1 MKKII
6 LIVIDGLG
14 DTPVPQFGNKTPLEK
29 AETPNLDFLAKNG
42 ISGLVLPWVEKGKL
56 PTSEG
61 THLAL
66 FGFDPK
72 KSNPGRGVLEVLGIG
87 MEILPGDVCLRG
99 NFATVNEEM
108 KILDRRAGRIEET
121 EPLIEAISNIKG
133 AETLSHLPPR
143 AATRH
148 SAIEDVKFLIKKAF
162 SHRIGIVMRGVQSS
176 LKLSS
181 EISDGD
187 PKKVGVRPKKIKPLK
202 KSAEFTARVL
212 NEFLEKAHLILKTH
226 PLNKERKFPA
236 NYILVRGAGK
246 LKKFLDF
253 SKKYKLRAGCIAGG
267 TLYKGIGKYL
277 GMDLIKVEGANGLP
291 NTNLKGKILAAKNA
305 LKNHDFVFLH
315 IKAADNLAED
325 GNFFGKKEFI
335 EKIDKNLGPMI
346 NLKNVLLIVTGD
358 HSTSSLQKNHC
369 KNPNPILIFG
379 AKKNGSDASLKFSEK
394 ECQKGKFGKIKQ
406 IDLMKKIL
414 ELKNLYE

>member
-14 DTPVPQFGNKTPLEK
+14 DTPIPQFGNKTPLEK
-29 AETPNLDFLAKNG
+29 AETPKLDFLAKNG
-42 ISGLVLPWVEKGKL
+42 ILGQVWPYFEKGKL
-56 PTSEG
+56 PTSED

-66 FGFDPK
+66 FGYDPK
-72 KSNPGRGVLEVLGIG
+72 IANPGRGVLEVLGAG
-87 MEILPGDVCLRG
+87 QEILPGDVCLRG
-99 NFATVNEEM
+99 NFALVDEKM
-108 KILDRRAGRIEET
+108 KILDRRAGRIENT
-121 EPLIEAISNIKG
+121 EPLIEAISNIK
-133 AETLSHLPPR
+133 
-143 AATRH
+143 
-148 SAIEDVKFLIKKAF
+148 IEGVKFLIKKAF
-162 SHRIGIVMRGVQSS
+162 SHRIGIVMRGQN
-176 LKLSS
+176 LSP

-187 PKKVGVRPKKIKPLK
+187 PKKVGVMPKKIKPFK
-202 KSAEFTARVL
+202 KSAKFTAKVL
-212 NEFLEKAHLILKTH
+212 NEFLEKAHLILKNH
-226 PLNKERKFPA
+226 PFNKKRKLPA

-277 GMDLIKVEGANGLP
+277 GMDLIEVEGANGLP
-291 NTNLKGKILAAKNA
+291 NTNLKGKFLTAKKA
-305 LKNHDFVFLH
+305 LKNYDFLFLH

-335 EKIDKNLGPMI
+335 EKLDKNLGPMI
-346 NLKNVLLIVTGD
+346 KLKNVLFIVTGD

-379 AKKNGSDASLKFSEK
+379 SKKNGSDASLKFSER
-394 ECQKGKFGKIKQ
+394 ECQKGKLGKIKQ

-414 ELKNLYE
+414 EFKNLYE